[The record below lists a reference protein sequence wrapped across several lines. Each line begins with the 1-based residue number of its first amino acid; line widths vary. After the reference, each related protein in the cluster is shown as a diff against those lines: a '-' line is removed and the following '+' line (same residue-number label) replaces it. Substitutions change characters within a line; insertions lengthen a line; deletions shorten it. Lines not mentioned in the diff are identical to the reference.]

1 MRGIGEMTRCLPGRQ
16 GRRGRRSRGK
26 AFRSEETAGGK
37 AQRQVWRMGNSD
49 YSGGIARVGTRGC
62 GPRGR
67 QRQADEGN

>member
-1 MRGIGEMTRCLPGRQ
+1 MTRCLPGRH
-16 GRRGRRSRGK
+16 GRRSRVK
-26 AFRSEETAGGK
+26 AFSLEETAGGK
-37 AQRQVWRMGNSD
+37 AQRQELQVWRAGNSD